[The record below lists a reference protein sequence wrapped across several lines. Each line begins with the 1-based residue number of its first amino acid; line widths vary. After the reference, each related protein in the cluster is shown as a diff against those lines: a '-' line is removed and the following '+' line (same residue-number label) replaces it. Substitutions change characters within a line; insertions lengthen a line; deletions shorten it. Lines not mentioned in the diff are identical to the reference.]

1 MAVALEHPYPHYQ
14 PYIFIARVVNA
25 IISIIEL
32 MLGLRL
38 TLQFLGANP
47 VSQFV
52 AWTYSITDTL
62 IGPFAG
68 AFPALTIGGFVVDVS
83 TIFAMIGYVVIGWLI
98 MQVLAFVFSIP

>member
-1 MAVALEHPYPHYQ
+1 MMAAVRWLYGCRSGTPISALPTV
-14 PYIFIARVVNA
+14 YIY
-25 IISIIEL
+25 
-32 MLGLRL
+32 
-38 TLQFLGANP
+38 P